1 MDEVNRNAPLRL
13 PEDREAMIAKAITAD
28 DGSCSTCSPEMIATS
43 AVGVGHI
50 LGVQLRK
57 DGASHI
63 VVEVWTKDGCYEAIR
78 EYVGEEC
85 PPIDHHWNNNH
96 FPKVSQLFREA
107 DEAAAKGAT
116 DAS

>member
-107 DEAAAKGAT
+107 AERAANGGT
-116 DAS
+116 DGH